1 MKSEEDIAEMI
12 VKKKPRLKP
21 SSIKSYIAKIKC
33 INRGLGA
40 LDGSD
45 DVGIIDALYDKE
57 IIDEYLKDYK
67 LNTRKTYYGAIIT
80 VLDCCG
86 EDCVEVLKEYRKEM
100 EDFQGDVRK
109 AEELQIKTARQD
121 ANWVPLDKLKDVV
134 AQYKTQFDFLDLSPD
149 ESLSK
154 KNFVLLQKYIV
165 GMLYI
170 GDVDNHPPLRLD
182 YAPMVIKHISKWDK
196 ATEKE
201 NSLVIVNKDKKFF
214 SLVDYK
220 TSGTYGFKSINLS
233 DKMNDIINLWLKF
246 NKSTSL
252 LLNQRLKPMN
262 GNDLSKF
269 INKVFS
275 PTGKKVG
282 ATLLRHIVI
291 SELFPAHFSQSKRTA
306 DLMLHS
312 PQLQTLYSKKI

>member
-1 MKSEEDIAEMI
+1 
-12 VKKKPRLKP
+12 
-21 SSIKSYIAKIKC
+21 
-33 INRGLGA
+33 
-40 LDGSD
+40 
-45 DVGIIDALYDKE
+45 
-57 IIDEYLKDYK
+57 
-67 LNTRKTYYGAIIT
+67 
-80 VLDCCG
+80 
-86 EDCVEVLKEYRKEM
+86 
-100 EDFQGDVRK
+100 
-109 AEELQIKTARQD
+109 
-121 ANWVPLDKLKDVV
+121 
-134 AQYKTQFDFLDLSPD
+134 
-149 ESLSK
+149 
-154 KNFVLLQKYIV
+154 
-165 GMLYI
+165 
-170 GDVDNHPPLRLD
+170 
-182 YAPMVIKHISKWDK
+182 MVIKHISKWDK